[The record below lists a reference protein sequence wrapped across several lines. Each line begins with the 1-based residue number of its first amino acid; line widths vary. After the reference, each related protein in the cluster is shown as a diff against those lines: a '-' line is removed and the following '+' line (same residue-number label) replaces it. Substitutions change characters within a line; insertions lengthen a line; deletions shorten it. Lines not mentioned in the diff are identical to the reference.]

1 MLRMCVLLL
10 LLANGLYA
18 AWRLGALAPLGFEP
32 ATVGEPEALT
42 RQKRPEAIAL
52 RAPGG
57 ASSEVGTPVAAAEPA
72 PEPETP
78 PAEAAP
84 EEPRACWELRGLSDE
99 QAQKLKQGM
108 VSLGWSEDD
117 WRLVEFKLP
126 GRWVVYMGPLGG
138 EALAAKKAELRRLQ
152 VDFRDVNVRPLGPG
166 LALGTFSSEAAA
178 EQGMQDLRPKGVRT
192 ARVAQERPEST
203 SLALRLPS
211 VTEAQRDLVDGLAQR
226 PADKTWL
233 ACEGG

>member
-1 MLRMCVLLL
+1 MLRMWVLLL

-18 AWRLGALAPLGFEP
+18 AWRLGALAPLGLAP
-32 ATVGEPEALT
+32 ATVGEPETLA
-42 RQKRPEAIAL
+42 RQKHPEAIVL

-57 ASSEVGTPVAAAEPA
+57 ASSAVGPAVAVVEPA
-72 PEPETP
+72 PEAP
-78 PAEAAP
+78 PAEGPP
-84 EEPRACWELRGLSDE
+84 EEPRACWELRGLSDD
-99 QAQKLKQGM
+99 QAQKLTQGL

-152 VDFRDVNVRPLGPG
+152 VDYRDVNVRPLGPG

-178 EQGMQDLRPKGVRT
+178 EQAVLDLRPKGVRT

-211 VTEAQRDLVDGLAQR
+211 VTEARRDLVDGLAQR
-226 PADKTWL
+226 PADKSWL